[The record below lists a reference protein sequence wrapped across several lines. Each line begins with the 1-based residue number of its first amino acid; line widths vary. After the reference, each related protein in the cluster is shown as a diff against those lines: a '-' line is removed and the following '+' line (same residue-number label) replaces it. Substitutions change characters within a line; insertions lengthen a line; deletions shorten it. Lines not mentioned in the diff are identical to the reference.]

1 MSVRYSS
8 SRRIYYLRLGENL
21 FPNFRLQPSFGH
33 KIYPALQDTGELSL
47 HLQKSQVTNLGFGQE
62 IDQKVYIT
70 RPVKIIPDGRPE
82 DGKFA
87 YLITMAKVL
96 DWPTGNGNFL
106 IH

>member
-1 MSVRYSS
+1 
-8 SRRIYYLRLGENL
+8 
-21 FPNFRLQPSFGH
+21 
-33 KIYPALQDTGELSL
+33 
-47 HLQKSQVTNLGFGQE
+47 
-62 IDQKVYIT
+62 
-70 RPVKIIPDGRPE
+70 VKIIPDGRPE